1 MCGGTAEWCVEH
13 APKSLSQP
21 EKVKQLVYLSKTESF
36 LTSQENR
43 KKKKR
48 KKNAASSEV
57 KRKRQ
62 VKKKKKFPRTEMKE

>member
-1 MCGGTAEWCVEH
+1 MCGGTAEWCVER

-43 KKKKR
+43 KRKKR
-48 KKNAASSEV
+48 KKMLRVV
-57 KRKRQ
+57 K
-62 VKKKKKFPRTEMKE
+62 